1 MLSVLNEIATQYNL
15 DYMDLVQRYSA
26 KVKAISE
33 QYEDPDIDSRCRG
46 RNKNNKRC
54 SKAKKDNSEYCAIHY
69 TQHLDEE
76 RNSEYINT
84 LDLMLGAGTTAAAA
98 AAVPIKTTTTT
109 TTTMM
114 TKSSFRLLETSSS
127 KKKGVYPEQI
137 KKIILGD
144 TKYYMNKNYW
154 VYEMDQG
161 TEMILSDL
169 PIGKLFNSK
178 LIRISMDVDLPA
190 SALDIDLP
198 APAAAAAAAVPM
210 DQAAGAP
217 MTQGVVGT
225 PMDQAAGAP
234 MTQGVV
240 GTPMAQGAG
249 APMDQGD
256 D

>member
-1 MLSVLNEIATQYNL
+1 MLSVLDEIATQYNL
-15 DYMDLVQRYSA
+15 EYMDLVQRYSA
-26 KVKAISE
+26 KLKSISE
-33 QYEDPDIDSRCRG
+33 QYEDLDIDSRCRG

-54 SKAKKDNSEYCAIHY
+54 SKPKKDNSEYCAIHY

-76 RNSEYINT
+76 RHSEYINT
-84 LDLMLGAGTTAAAA
+84 LDLILATNGAGAGVGAAAA
-98 AAVPIKTTTTT
+98 AAAPTTTTTTTT

-169 PIGKLFNSK
+169 PIGKLFNDK
-178 LIRISMDVDLPA
+178 LIRISMDIDLPA
-190 SALDIDLP
+190 SALDVDL
-198 APAAAAAAAVPM
+198 APAAAAAAA
-210 DQAAGAP
+210 A
-217 MTQGVVGT
+217 
-225 PMDQAAGAP
+225 
-234 MTQGVV
+234 
-240 GTPMAQGAG
+240 TPMAQGE
-249 APMDQGD
+249 D
-256 D
+256 

>member
-1 MLSVLNEIATQYNL
+1 MLSFKQKKNIYKPKQTKTNQKKMEMAMLSVLDEIATQYNL
-15 DYMDLVQRYSA
+15 EYMDLVQRYSA
-26 KVKAISE
+26 KLKSISE
-33 QYEDPDIDSRCRG
+33 QYEDLDIDSRCRG

-54 SKAKKDNSEYCAIHY
+54 SKPKKDNSEYCAIHY

-76 RNSEYINT
+76 RHSEYINT
-84 LDLMLGAGTTAAAA
+84 LDLILATNGAGAGAAAA
-98 AAVPIKTTTTT
+98 APTTTTTTT

-169 PIGKLFNSK
+169 PIGKLFNDK
-178 LIRISMDVDLPA
+178 LIRISMDIDLPA
-190 SALDIDLP
+190 SALDVDLP
-198 APAAAAAAAVPM
+198 TLALAAAPAAATA
-210 DQAAGAP
+210 AP
-217 MTQGVVGT
+217 MAQGV
-225 PMDQAAGAP
+225 D
-234 MTQGVV
+234 
-240 GTPMAQGAG
+240 TPMAQGE
-249 APMDQGD
+249 D
-256 D
+256 